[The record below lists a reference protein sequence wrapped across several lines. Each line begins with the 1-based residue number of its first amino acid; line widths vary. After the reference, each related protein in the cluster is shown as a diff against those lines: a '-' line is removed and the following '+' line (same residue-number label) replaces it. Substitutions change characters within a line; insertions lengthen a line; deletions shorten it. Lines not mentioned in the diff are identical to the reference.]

1 MSGPAADG
9 VVREK
14 LTDDTL
20 VVFLSDTHIGG
31 PPGSDIFESPA
42 ELGALLRD
50 LSRHRGPVE
59 LVLAGDFF
67 DLLRMRSPDRAEDVV
82 TGTIARPEYQEL
94 FAELRAFAI
103 PPGRRVV
110 YVVGNHD
117 AEVWWNTRIQRTL
130 REAGLVDVFA
140 LSYSACFQSFPE
152 QCIYCEHG
160 NQFDPANTLA
170 DYANPLDTPVGA
182 HVMSKLILPIESA
195 PRVTAGFDVRDV
207 RFVFPLAAHPG
218 PAEWIGG
225 RIFYRFLDRVLP
237 SLLGLWAL
245 LMAAYL
251 GYQVLQVALG
261 HAGPGLGATW
271 WVLLEA
277 VYGLAVL
284 LFALLVVFLISRRTA
299 ERTVATL
306 AKRFTW
312 LAPGLERDRE
322 AASIR
327 QLLEEDRAPPMAR
340 TLLPRGIGVFISGHT
355 HAPAISTL
363 TRSDGTQTV
372 IVNAGCWLRQLQPVE
387 AWLGVPPVFVP
398 AFVLSHVRVLPGHAG
413 LAVEL
418 REHPKPAERRLP
430 WIERMAIAG
439 KMPPNPPP
447 NAESRLMAR
456 QVVARPPVPLAR
468 GWR

>member
-9 VVREK
+9 AIREQ
-14 LTDDTL
+14 LSDDTL
-20 VVFLSDTHIGG
+20 VVLLSDAHIGG
-31 PPGSDIFESPA
+31 SPGGDIFESAA

-67 DLLRMRSPDRAEDVV
+67 DLLRMGDPDHAEDGVN
-82 TGTIARPEYQEL
+82 GTIARPEYREL
-94 FAELRAFAI
+94 FVELKAFAAA
-103 PPGRRVV
+103 PERRVV

-117 AEVWWNTRIQRTL
+117 AEAWWNTRIQRTL

-140 LSYSACFQSFPE
+140 LSYSASFQSLPE

-160 NQFDPANTLA
+160 NQFDTANTLT

-195 PRVTAGFDVRDV
+195 PTVTAGFDVRDV

-225 RIFYRFLDRVLP
+225 RIFYRFLDRVVR
-237 SLLGLWAL
+237 SLLGLLAL
-245 LMAAYL
+245 LTAAYL
-251 GYQVLQVALG
+251 GYQGLELALG
-261 HAGPGLGATW
+261 HAGPGVGASW
-271 WVLLEA
+271 SVLLEA

-284 LFALLVVFLISRRTA
+284 VFAIVVVFLISRRTA
-299 ERTVATL
+299 ERAVATL

-327 QLLEEDRAPPMAR
+327 RLLEEDRAPPMAPAV
-340 TLLPRGIGVFISGHT
+340 LPRGMGVFVSGHT

-372 IVNAGCWLRQLQPVE
+372 IVNAGCWLRQLQPVG

-398 AFVLSHVRVLPGHAG
+398 AFVLSHVRVLSQQEG

-418 REHPKPAERRLP
+418 WEHPKPAERRLL
-430 WIERMAIAG
+430 WIERIAIAG
-439 KMPPNPPP
+439 RMPPTPPP
-447 NAESRLMAR
+447 NAEPRLVAR
-456 QVVARPPVPLAR
+456 QVVARPPTPVA
-468 GWR
+468 GGQG